1 MKHVGPCCSASSIRF
16 FVKRNP
22 AANSCTASYRAFHT
36 EKNMKQLLTICL
48 LAFAFSAS
56 AQGVMKFETDNHD
69 FGNVAEGTMA
79 THEFKFKN
87 TGNQPIVIA
96 NVQASCGC
104 TTPDWTKT
112 PVLPGKSGIIKAM
125 YSSAGRPG
133 VFNKTVT
140 VTSNATEASQ
150 VLSIKGSVLTKEQIK
165 PTLTPAQL
173 AKSPHL
179 VLDRASHDFGK
190 MEVGQQPAARFTVR
204 NTGKSELVLGA
215 LNANCYC
222 VGYKN
227 SPTPIAPGQSQVIE
241 LLYTQRQLGQ
251 VSDVVTISSNDLS
264 GDAKL
269 TLKATIVRDLSGNSM
284 VKESGASV
292 PFK

>member
-1 MKHVGPCCSASSIRF
+1 MK
-16 FVKRNP
+16 K
-22 AANSCTASYRAFHT
+22 
-36 EKNMKQLLTICL
+36 LLTLCL
-48 LAFAFSAS
+48 LAFAFTAR
-56 AQGVMKFETDNHD
+56 AQAVLQFETDSHD
-69 FGNVAEGTMA
+69 FGKVAEGTIA
-79 THEFKFKN
+79 TYEFKFKN
-87 TGNQPIVIA
+87 TGNQPVVIA

-140 VTSNATEASQ
+140 VTSNAAEPSK
-150 VLSIKGSVLTKEQIK
+150 VLSIKGSVLTKDEIK

-173 AKSPHL
+173 AQSPHL
-179 VLDRASHDFGK
+179 VLSASSHDFGK
-190 MEVGQQPAARFTVR
+190 MEVGQQPTARFTVR
-204 NTGKSELVLGA
+204 NTGKSELVLGTLTA
-215 LNANCYC
+215 GCYC

-227 SPTPIAPGQSQVIE
+227 SPAPIAPGQSAVVE
-241 LLYTQRQLGQ
+241 LLYSQRQLGQ
-251 VSDVVTISSNDLS
+251 VSDVVTITSNDVS
-264 GDAKL
+264 GDAKI

-284 VKESGASV
+284 VKESGTAV

>member
-1 MKHVGPCCSASSIRF
+1 
-16 FVKRNP
+16 
-22 AANSCTASYRAFHT
+22 
-36 EKNMKQLLTICL
+36 MKQLLTICL

-150 VLSIKGSVLTKEQIK
+150 VLTIKGSVLTKEQIK